1 MRNSPIPITAH
12 SPTRFAPLRGITLA
26 VLLTL
31 GVGQALMFGQGLMVG
46 HDVDKPTCTLATLK
60 GRYLFGG
67 VTTLLPPALGVT
79 QPSLS
84 SAAGYHIYNG
94 DGTGTDVV
102 TVRNNGETVLE
113 NFVTPTSYTINPDC
127 TGTVT
132 VTNGPSFGLFTAP
145 SGEEVVLIDTTPGG
159 IGVLGPSRRV
169 SRK

>member
-1 MRNSPIPITAH
+1 MKRVGLWAVM
-12 SPTRFAPLRGITLA
+12 GIGLFLTVGLLA
-26 VLLTL
+26 VES
-31 GVGQALMFGQGLMVG
+31 GYAEEKE
-46 HDVDKPTCTLATLK
+46 HEPTCTLKTLK

-102 TVRNNGETVLE
+102 TVRINGETLLE

-127 TGTVT
+127 TGTVI